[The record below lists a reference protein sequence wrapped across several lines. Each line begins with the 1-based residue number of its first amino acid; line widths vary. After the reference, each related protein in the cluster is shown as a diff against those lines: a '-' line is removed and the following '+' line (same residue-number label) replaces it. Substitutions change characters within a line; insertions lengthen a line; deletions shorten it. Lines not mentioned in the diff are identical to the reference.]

1 MVAIGGACEEI
12 FQAAA
17 ASEAETTSHLIAPII
32 IIVALDEL
40 ENTTN
45 LGTLRKDRPK
55 TWKTP
60 LPYTTWND
68 PSSFVGLCKTRF

>member
-1 MVAIGGACEEI
+1 VVPVEEI

-17 ASEAETTSHLIAPII
+17 ASESETTSHLTAPII
-32 IIVALDEL
+32 IIMALDEL
-40 ENTTN
+40 ENTTK
-45 LGTLRKDRPK
+45 LGTLWKDRPK
-55 TWKTP
+55 TWKTR